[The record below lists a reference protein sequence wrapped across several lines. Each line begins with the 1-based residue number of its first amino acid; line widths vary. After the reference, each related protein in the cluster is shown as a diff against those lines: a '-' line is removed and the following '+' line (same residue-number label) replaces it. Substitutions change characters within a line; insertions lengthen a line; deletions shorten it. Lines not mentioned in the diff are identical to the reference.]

1 MLDVLAVGD
10 AIIDA
15 FLSIH
20 DADLHCHVD
29 EKKRELCI
37 PYGEKV
43 LLDNCNFLL
52 GGNACNVS
60 VGLSRLGHK
69 TGLCAEI
76 GDDELSEK
84 ILHGLAKEHIDQ
96 SFLTK
101 TPGAASSFAVGI
113 TFQGERTLFVEHVIR
128 RHDFHL
134 PSTPV
139 QWVYLS
145 SMGKEWKQAYEKT
158 LVFVRA
164 EKAKLAFNPGTPQI
178 TEGREGIREV
188 LAATDILFVNKEE
201 GERIIGASV
210 PQTKI
215 LLVALQSFG
224 PKIVVVTDGKKGS
237 YVLDEKNRYYHIGIV
252 DHPVVERTGAG
263 DAYTSGFLS
272 AVIYKRSI
280 PEAMLWGTC
289 NAASVVGK
297 IGAQEG
303 LLHRAEM
310 EKELQSFSHLSLR

>member
-1 MLDVLAVGD
+1 MLDVIAVGD

-15 FLSIH
+15 FLSIN

-60 VGLSRLGHK
+60 VGLSRLDHK
-69 TGLCAEI
+69 TALCAEI

-84 ILHGLAKEHIDQ
+84 ILHGLTSERVGQ

-101 TPGAASSFAVGI
+101 TPGASSSFAVGI
-113 TFQGERTLFVEHVIR
+113 SFKGERTLFVEHVIR

-158 LVFVRA
+158 LMLVKAERA
-164 EKAKLAFNPGTPQI
+164 MLAFNPGTPQLK
-178 TEGREGIREV
+178 EGAEGIRDI

-210 PQTKI
+210 SQTKI
-215 LLVALQSFG
+215 LLVALRSFG
-224 PKIVVVTDGKKGS
+224 PKIVVVTDGGKGS
-237 YVLDEKNRYYHIGIV
+237 YVLDEKNRYYHLGII
-252 DHPVVERTGAG
+252 DRPVVERTGAG

-272 AVIYKRSI
+272 AMIHKRSI

-303 LLHRAEM
+303 LLSRVQM
-310 EKELQSFSHLSLR
+310 EKELHFFGRPKIH